1 MMRRRRFTK
10 RTAKR
15 KGTWLNALGGDCA
28 VEVPLVPCAEIQAAD
43 AEAFEMIMNPAE
55 SVPGQV
61 DSVGEVTLVRLVGDI
76 VLTAALVG
84 AGNIMSIIFY
94 EGIYI
99 SDVDSAGFII
109 PKNPASVGDSS
120 SADWLWRRTSAFVA
134 DDIALARR
142 VYCNSMDNQFEG
154 AHLDVRVKRKIRRE
168 EGIFYGI
175 IAAVEPLTGVQGTAR
190 AWLNG
195 NARAYVLLP

>member
-1 MMRRRRFTK
+1 MRRRAMR
-10 RTAKR
+10 RTPKR

-28 VEVPLVPCAEIQAAD
+28 VEVPLVPCAEIQAGTP
-43 AEAFEMIMNPAE
+43 EAFELIMNPAE

-76 VLTAALVG
+76 ILTASAVG
-84 AGNIMSIIFY
+84 GGNIQSIIFY

-99 SDVDSAGFII
+99 SDVDSGGFII
-109 PKNPASVGDSS
+109 PKNPADVGDSS
-120 SADWLWRRTSAFVA
+120 SADWLWRRTSAFVC
-134 DDIALARR
+134 DDQAVDAR
-142 VYCNSMDNQFEG
+142 VYCNSMHNQFEG

-175 IAAVEPLTGVQGTAR
+175 IAAIEPLTGVAGTAR